1 MSALTENPT
10 IRSQPGVDGWYAV
23 PQPVERQ
30 LLSHGDGVR
39 RVEWLP
45 FTVRVAQGE
54 ADLRRAAEIRH
65 AAYGRHLPA
74 ALTEGL
80 REPEPLDRE
89 PGVAVLLAR
98 SKVDGSVLGT
108 LRLQTNAC
116 RPLALEQSFDLPNAM
131 ATAPCAEV
139 TRLAVAQAAHSR
151 MVKTLMLKAAYFWC
165 EQQGVRYV
173 LVTARAP
180 LDRQYARLMFRD
192 VRPEAGFVPLA
203 HVFNL
208 PHRVMVCDIAAAR
221 AEGTDHPLYEF
232 WFGTDHPDI
241 DLSDAPAVSGAS
253 VSG

>member
-1 MSALTENPT
+1 MGCAQEDCTMLTLTETPT
-10 IRSQPGVDGWYAV
+10 MVQQPGVGGWYAV

-30 LLSHGDGVR
+30 MRARGDGVR

-54 ADLRRAAEIRH
+54 AELRLAAEIRY
-65 AAYGRHLPA
+65 AAYGRHLPPS
-74 ALTEGL
+74 LTDGL

-108 LRLQTNAC
+108 LRLQTNTY
-116 RPLALEQSFDLPNAM
+116 RPLALEQSFDLPAEM

-139 TRLAVAQAAHSR
+139 TRLAVAQAVHSR

-165 EQQGVRYV
+165 ERQGVRYV

-203 HVFNL
+203 HVFHL
-208 PHRVMVCDIAAAR
+208 PHRIMFCDIAAAR
-221 AEGTDHPLYEF
+221 AEGLDHPLYDF

-241 DLSDAPAVSGAS
+241 NLTDG
-253 VSG
+253 